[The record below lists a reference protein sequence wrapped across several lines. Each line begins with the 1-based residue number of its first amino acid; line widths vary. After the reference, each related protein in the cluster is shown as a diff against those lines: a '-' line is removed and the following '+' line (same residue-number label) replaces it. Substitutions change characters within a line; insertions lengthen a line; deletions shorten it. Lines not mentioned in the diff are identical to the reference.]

1 MKRLFIIVN
10 LILLAAVSFY
20 AVRIFYRLTLGNLA
34 AEALPVSPP
43 GAAMAVEQK
52 KREQP
57 VTDIQAILDRNLF
70 KTDVQVAAEP
80 AAAKPVDVEALEPTK
95 LNLKLWG
102 TVASPGGRAFAVIED
117 VKNRRQRL
125 IREND
130 QIEDATVKKI
140 LRGKVILAVKGHDE
154 VLEMEKI
161 GTGSR
166 RGGRPPSRMEGGG
179 GEAPPE
185 ERVRVQ
191 QSEIES
197 AVKNVNQLM
206 KQVRIRPHF
215 TNGKADGLRLTGI
228 RSGSIFS
235 RMGLRSGDILV
246 GVDGERIQSV
256 DDALKFYKSL
266 KSASNVKLTVKR
278 GGREKTIDYQVE

>member
-1 MKRLFIIVN
+1 MKRIFVIVN
-10 LILLAAVSFY
+10 LILLTAASYY
-20 AVRIFYRLTLGNLA
+20 AVRIFYRLSTADLVV
-34 AEALPVSPP
+34 EALPVTPAVAGQAHKALRP
-43 GAAMAVEQK
+43 RRTADIGAIVS
-52 KREQP
+52 
-57 VTDIQAILDRNLF
+57 RNLF
-70 KTDVQVAAEP
+70 KTDTEVASTPPAE
-80 AAAKPVDVEALEPTK
+80 KPVDVEELQPTQ

-102 TVASPGGRAFAVIED
+102 TVASPGGRSFAVIED

-130 QIEDATVKKI
+130 RIENATVKKI
-140 LRGKVILAVKGHDE
+140 LRGRVILAVDGRDE

-161 GTGSR
+161 RTASR
-166 RGGRPPSRMEGGG
+166 RVPRLPARAEGGEG
-179 GEAPPE
+179 PAE
-185 ERVRVQ
+185 EHVRVP

-206 KQVRIRPHF
+206 RQVRIRPHF

-228 RSGSIFS
+228 HSGSIFS

-256 DDALKFYKSL
+256 DDALKFYRSL
-266 KSASNVKLTVKR
+266 KSATNVKLTVKR